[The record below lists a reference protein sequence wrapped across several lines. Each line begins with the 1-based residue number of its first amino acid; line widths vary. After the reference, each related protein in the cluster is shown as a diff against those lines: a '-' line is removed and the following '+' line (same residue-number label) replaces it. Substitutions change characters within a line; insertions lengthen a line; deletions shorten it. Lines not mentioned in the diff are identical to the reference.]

1 MDLSAARKRLEEI
14 RDDLDRSILVLRGEH
29 PADHRGG
36 STSDASDAGLTLSES
51 DRNQAM
57 LQSAEAQNAAVIAA
71 LGRIEDGSY
80 GQCVDCRQ
88 PVPEGR
94 LEARPEAERCVACQ
108 GKRDRRRR

>member
-1 MDLSAARKRLEEI
+1 VDLSVARKHLEEI
-14 RDDLDRSILVLRGEH
+14 RDELDRSISVLRGEH
-29 PADHRGG
+29 PADRGG
-36 STSDASDAGLTLSES
+36 STSDASDAGLSLSEA

-57 LQSAEAQNAAVIAA
+57 VHSAGGQRAEVVAA

-80 GQCVDCRQ
+80 GRCVDCGH

-94 LEARPEAERCVACQ
+94 LEARPEAGRCVPCQ